1 MLSGQCLAL
10 KLKHPAT
17 GGRIEGVI
25 DLLVL
30 LHSSFLILFLLCFL
44 FHCMLQV
51 FPAIFTTLIILGSNV
66 TETRILSV
74 GQKIVEKVQERL
86 FKESGESK
94 LTLISPD
101 CLFTLERRKRIPWM
115 TNTNHVPSFDMTKS
129 TLDRSSWS
137 SLWICRAS
145 VHLSRLWISIHD
157 VPSVWLEKGTATHS
171 SVLEIPMDRGAWRA
185 TVHGVAKN
193 WTWLSDFHFH
203 FLCDDHCIYGATWEK
218 EAVCHYIPSKYFSHG
233 NKLWTK
239 ITLHRSI
246 LMPP

>member
-10 KLKHPAT
+10 TLKHPAT
-17 GGRIEGVI
+17 GGRVEGVI

-30 LHSSFLILFLLCFL
+30 LHSSFLILFLPCFL

-51 FPAIFTTLIILGSNV
+51 FPAVFTTLIILGSNV

-94 LTLISPD
+94 STLISPD
-101 CLFTLERRKRIPWM
+101 CLFTFERRKRIPWM
-115 TNTNHVPSFDMTKS
+115 TNTDHVPSYDMTKS

-145 VHLSRLWISIHD
+145 VHLSHLWISIHD
-157 VPSVWLEKGTATHS
+157 APSVWLEKGTATHS
-171 SVLEIPMDRGAWRA
+171 SVLAWRFP
-185 TVHGVAKN
+185 
-193 WTWLSDFHFH
+193 WTEEPGGLQSMGLQRIGHDWVTFTFTSCVMIIVFMGLHERKK
-203 FLCDDHCIYGATWEK
+203 LC
-218 EAVCHYIPSKYFSHG
+218 
-233 NKLWTK
+233 
-239 ITLHRSI
+239 ITTYLLSI
-246 LMPP
+246 LVMVTSYGLK